1 MQVEP
6 YAALSEAYDNFM
18 SDIPYDEWAL
28 HIKKILEKN
37 GIKDG
42 LVCDLGCGSGI
53 LTTKLAD
60 LGFDMTGIDSS
71 TEMLMKARERSEGSD
86 ILYLEQDITSFELYG
101 TVRAFVST
109 CDVLNYVID
118 TEDLKKIFALV
129 KNYLD
134 PGGIFIFDIH
144 TPYYYNKICA
154 SNTFSSADEDG
165 AYIWE
170 NDFDEETGIN
180 RYFVTVFTRDYV
192 NSNCETGQYNK
203 NDGKFPEIYRRFEEE
218 HMEKAHSIVDIKQAA
233 GTAGL
238 RILSVTNGYTDEPLG
253 SDSTRAVF
261 IIKKSE

>member
-6 YAALSEAYDNFM
+6 YEALSEVYDDFM
-18 SDIPYDEWAL
+18 SDIPYEKWVS
-28 HIKKILEKN
+28 HIKDILERN

-53 LTTKLAD
+53 MTAELAG
-60 LGFDMTGIDSS
+60 LGYDMTGIDSS
-71 TEMLMKARERSEGSD
+71 TDMLMKARERSEGRD

-101 TVRAFVST
+101 TVRAFIST
-109 CDVLNYVID
+109 CDVMNYVTD
-118 TEDLKKIFALV
+118 PEDLKEVFALV

-154 SNTFSSADEDG
+154 SNTFSSVDEHG

-180 RYFVTVFTRDYV
+180 RYYVTIFTSNYV
-192 NSNCETGQYNK
+192 NSCSREDPDDKNGQDLPETS
-203 NDGKFPEIYRRFEEE
+203 RRYEEE
-218 HMEKAHSIVDIKQAA
+218 HFEKAHSIVDIKQAA
-233 GTAGL
+233 EQAGL
-238 RILSVTNGYTDEPLG
+238 RVLSVTDGYTDGPLKAG
-253 SDSTRAVF
+253 STRALFVV
-261 IIKKSE
+261 KKQ